1 MGAQGEAP
9 RALVVDDEP
18 QILMIMR
25 FALETAGFEVVTAG
39 NGAKAWELFKSGSF
53 DLVVLD
59 LMIPVVSGLVIAER
73 IRAVSDVPIMMIT
86 ALSEE
91 GDRVRGLETGA
102 DDYVTKPFS
111 PREFTLRALAL
122 VRRWRGGGSVDAA
135 AHRVF
140 LSGRRIGLPA
150 TEERFLGVLAA
161 RVGEAV
167 TYRELLNLV
176 WSTHETSGGK
186 DMIKTTAYRVRQAL
200 GPQGAQYVR
209 SVRGVGYMMPVIAPG

>member
-25 FALETAGFEVVTAG
+25 FALETAGFEVITAG

-59 LMIPVVSGLVIAER
+59 LMIPVVSGLTIAER

-91 GDRVRGLETGA
+91 TDRVRGLETGA
-102 DDYVTKPFS
+102 PG
-111 PREFTLRALAL
+111 
-122 VRRWRGGGSVDAA
+122 RG
-135 AHRVF
+135 R
-140 LSGRRIGLPA
+140 
-150 TEERFLGVLAA
+150 
-161 RVGEAV
+161 
-167 TYRELLNLV
+167 
-176 WSTHETSGGK
+176 
-186 DMIKTTAYRVRQAL
+186 
-200 GPQGAQYVR
+200 GA
-209 SVRGVGYMMPVIAPG
+209 

>member
-122 VRRWRGGGSVDAA
+122 EYESP
-135 AHRVF
+135 
-140 LSGRRIGLPA
+140 S
-150 TEERFLGVLAA
+150 A
-161 RVGEAV
+161 R
-167 TYRELLNLV
+167 
-176 WSTHETSGGK
+176 
-186 DMIKTTAYRVRQAL
+186 
-200 GPQGAQYVR
+200 
-209 SVRGVGYMMPVIAPG
+209 